1 MIREGHTYMTNKAV
15 SFFPKLDGLLS
26 PVTASSLL
34 PEWYKNQS
42 SYDDFGNPTIKRC
55 LPIFDA
61 MSFGYFL
68 VSQSDITVD
77 STNPGG
83 LVVTSDNDFN
93 GVLFSQHDLQQ
104 YDKYP
109 VPSGYHNHVLRIHPM
124 WSVQT
129 PKGYSALFINPINNG
144 SKNISAITGLIDT
157 DNFISDGHLSFFVK
171 ENTIFKIKKGTP
183 IIQVLPIKRESWESK
198 EMSTKESDI
207 AINSQ
212 DKTGIMVDGVHQM
225 GGYKKIFHVQKSFK

>member
-1 MIREGHTYMTNKAV
+1 MTNKTIN
-15 SFFPKLDGLLS
+15 FFPKFDNLIS
-26 PVTASSLL
+26 PVPASSFL
-34 PEWYKNQS
+34 PDWYKNQS

-77 STNPGG
+77 STNPAG
-83 LVVTSDNDFN
+83 LHIFSDNDFN
-93 GVLFSQHDLQQ
+93 GLLFNEHDIGQ

-109 VPSGYHNHVLRIHPM
+109 IPFGYHDHVLRIHPM

-129 PKGYSALFINPINNG
+129 PKDYSALFINPINNG
-144 SKNISAITGLIDT
+144 SKNINAITGLIDT

-183 IIQVLPIKRESWESK
+183 IIQVLPIKRETWGSK
-198 EMSTKESDI
+198 EMSAEES
-207 AINSQ
+207 ALALRSQ
-212 DKTGIMVDGVHQM
+212 DDTGIMVNGRHQP
-225 GGYKKIFHVQKSFK
+225 GAYKKMFHVQKPFK